1 MKIQISEERLAGM
14 IREAVVSVLKEV
26 ASQQGNNPGLL
37 RRARRWAGNKIVDL
51 GNTIAGNQQEKAP
64 ANQQKQ
70 ITYTNGWPGDASDFA
85 RKQSILK
92 WSSVAE
98 RETGERW
105 NRSLETPQQFFERV
119 WDKMSDVVKDHFP
132 PEFIPRNHQVQ
143 PQRPSNNIPQRRRA
157 QRQPSTN
164 GTNNGQEE
172 LRKVYNDLNS
182 TNRNYPNPEADL

>member
-1 MKIQISEERLAGM
+1 MKIQISEERLTGM

-26 ASQQGNNPGLL
+26 SNNPGFLG
-37 RRARRWAGNKIVDL
+37 RARRWAGNKIVDL
-51 GNTIAGNQQEKAP
+51 GNTIAGNQQKKAP
-64 ANQQKQ
+64 ANQQKP

-92 WSSVAE
+92 WISVAE

-143 PQRPSNNIPQRRRA
+143 PQRPSNNIPQRRRV

-182 TNRNYPNPEADL
+182 TNRNYPDPNRDL